1 MSGGMSIIDELVEN
15 NHRYAAEF
23 VDHGLPTEP
32 SRKLAVLTCM
42 DSRIDVFA
50 VLGLQLGE
58 AHVLRNA
65 GGIVTDDALR
75 SLLLSQYLLGTE
87 AVMLIHHTSCGLLRF
102 RDDELA
108 GEVERDTGVRP
119 QMSLGAITDL
129 DESVRTSM
137 QRIRDAGFLPH
148 RDAVR
153 GFVYELDTG
162 RLREVV

>member
-1 MSGGMSIIDELVEN
+1 MN
-15 NHRYAAEF
+15 
-23 VDHGLPTEP
+23 LPTEP

-65 GGIVTDDALR
+65 GGIVTDDVLR

-87 AVMLIHHTSCGLLRF
+87 SVMLIHHTGCGLLRF
-102 RDDELA
+102 RDAELA
-108 GEVERDTGVRP
+108 AAVERDTGVRP
-119 QMSLGAITDL
+119 QMPLGAITDL

-137 QRIRDAGFLPH
+137 ARIRDAGFLPH
-148 RDAVR
+148 RDAVS
-153 GFVYELDTG
+153 GFVYELETG
-162 RLREVV
+162 LLREVV

>member
-1 MSGGMSIIDELVEN
+1 MSVSDELIEN
-15 NHRYAAEF
+15 NRRYAAAF
-23 VDHGLPTEP
+23 VNYGLPTEP

-50 VLGLQLGE
+50 VLGLRLGE

-65 GGIVTDDALR
+65 GGIVTDDVLR

-87 AVMLIHHTSCGLLRF
+87 SVMLIHHTGCGLLRF

-108 GEVERDTGVRP
+108 DGVERDTGVRP
-119 QMSLGAITDL
+119 PMPLGAITDL

-137 QRIRDAGFLPH
+137 ARIRDAGFLPH
-148 RDAVR
+148 GDAVR
-153 GFVYELDTG
+153 GFVYELETG
-162 RLREVV
+162 LLREVV